1 MIKILKEFKEFAV
14 KGDAVDMSVGIII
27 GAAFTSIVN
36 SLVKDIFT
44 PLLGLLTADVNFTNW
59 FLTIQEGEKGGPYAS
74 LELAQADNAVVLN
87 IGLFINS
94 VVTFMIVAFVLF
106 FLIRAV
112 NQLKRPEEVTADPV
126 KTKECPHC
134 FSNISAKARR
144 CPFCT
149 SEIEIVDEGE
159 TLDR

>member
-1 MIKILKEFKEFAV
+1 
-14 KGDAVDMSVGIII
+14 
-27 GAAFTSIVN
+27 
-36 SLVKDIFT
+36 
-44 PLLGLLTADVNFTNW
+44 
-59 FLTIQEGEKGGPYAS
+59 
-74 LELAQADNAVVLN
+74 
-87 IGLFINS
+87 
-94 VVTFMIVAFVLF
+94 
-106 FLIRAV
+106 
-112 NQLKRPEEVTADPV
+112 LKRPEEVTADPV